1 MKNFIKATSLQG
13 IDSLVK
19 SLGAD
24 ISQIMTQLGLNIC
37 FNNLEQQYLPYSTYA
52 ELLEHCAHTL
62 NCPSF
67 GLQLANKQSFDIL
80 GPIAIAAKSSTNLG
94 DALNWVIKYLHLH
107 TPALSLT
114 IHPLEADK
122 TLFLSFQ
129 INLTPLPKTTQVLEL
144 TIGLAMGVIKKLSNN
159 TCKPQAVFLP
169 QKQLA
174 NTRAYNTYFG
184 CKVTH
189 NRNSAG
195 IVILKTDLALSIAQP
210 QYDKVPAA
218 LQFLA
223 QSEQQNQSLPTQVS
237 ALIRPMLPIYQCTN
251 ETIAAALG
259 MHPRTLHRELNKH
272 NTSFVKLKDSTRRS
286 LAAHYLAQNHYS
298 ISTISELL
306 GYQEQATLS
315 ASVKR
320 WFGYSPRAYRAKKM
334 INLNK
339 HNSKE

>member
-1 MKNFIKATSLQG
+1 
-13 IDSLVK
+13 
-19 SLGAD
+19 
-24 ISQIMTQLGLNIC
+24 
-37 FNNLEQQYLPYSTYA
+37 
-52 ELLEHCAHTL
+52 
-62 NCPSF
+62 
-67 GLQLANKQSFDIL
+67 
-80 GPIAIAAKSSTNLG
+80 
-94 DALNWVIKYLHLH
+94 
-107 TPALSLT
+107 
-114 IHPLEADK
+114 
-122 TLFLSFQ
+122 
-129 INLTPLPKTTQVLEL
+129 
-144 TIGLAMGVIKKLSNN
+144 MGVIKKLSDN
-159 TCKPQAVFLP
+159 TCKPQSVFLP

-174 NTRAYNTYFG
+174 NTRAYNTYFS

-306 GYQEQATLS
+306 GYHDNLIALRWLKYCNGFAPNSAQLMSAGLS
-315 ASVKR
+315 LLVLRSLCCV
-320 WFGYSPRAYRAKKM
+320 YSPRAYRAKKM